1 MVTKD
6 MLEWTRDQRAD
17 LKAEMHFTPGGTI
30 EAEVHEHERISL
42 ETSIRLQ
49 EDILQRA
56 RDRMR
61 EDKEIS
67 FNGGLAKAQFNS
79 KRQEIKL

>member
-17 LKAEMHFTPGGTI
+17 LKAEMHLRPGGAT
-30 EAEVHEHERISL
+30 EAEVNEIERTSL

-49 EDILQRA
+49 EDILRRALATMREQRA
-56 RDRMR
+56 M
-61 EDKEIS
+61 S
-67 FNGGLAKAQFNS
+67 FNGGLVKAHFN
-79 KRQEIKL
+79 KRQEIKP